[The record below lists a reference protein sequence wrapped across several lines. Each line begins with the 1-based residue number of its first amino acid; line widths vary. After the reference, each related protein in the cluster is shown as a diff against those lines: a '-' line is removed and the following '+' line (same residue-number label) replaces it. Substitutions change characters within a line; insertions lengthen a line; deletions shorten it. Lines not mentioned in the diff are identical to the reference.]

1 VLVATAHDIGDGLFE
16 ATDADEVRVALRSVV
31 DALIV
36 ELQRHLDE
44 ALRGSDDAARN
55 YVRSCRS
62 LADAL
67 LEQGR
72 GARPDLILDGYDGRL
87 TVADA
92 NGHAAGALL
101 GVLENASVD
110 APFLSWTAT
119 FESGDAVALELV
131 NRLRMLVGARTL
143 APPAAPVPPPVD
155 DLAAQRFQRRV
166 RHYLNHPE
174 DENPLLRLL
183 ALFALSKSEL
193 GRLFGVTRQSIDGW
207 LAHGVP
213 SDRQEKLATLLA
225 LADLL
230 ERKLKPRRIPG
241 VARRPAEAYGGGTML
256 ELIASD
262 RQRELLELVRESFD
276 WSQAA

>member
-1 VLVATAHDIGDGLFE
+1 MATAHDIGDGLFE
-16 ATDADEVRVALRSVV
+16 ATDADEVRAALRSVM

-44 ALRGSDDAARN
+44 ALGGSDEAARS
-55 YVRSCRS
+55 YVRCYRL

-72 GARPDLILDGYDGRL
+72 GARPDLIVDSRDGRL

-92 NGHAAGALL
+92 NGRAAGALL

-110 APFLSWTAT
+110 APFLSWTAK

-131 NRLRMLVGARTL
+131 NRLRMLVGARPL
-143 APPAAPVPPPVD
+143 APPPAPVPPPVD
-155 DLAAQRFQRRV
+155 DLAAQRFQRLV

-183 ALFALSKSEL
+183 TLFALSKSEL

>member
-1 VLVATAHDIGDGLFE
+1 MTTAPDVGDGLFE
-16 ATDADEVRVALRSVV
+16 ATDADEVRAALRSVV
-31 DALIV
+31 EARVV
-36 ELQRHLDE
+36 ELEGHLDE
-44 ALRGSDDAARN
+44 ALRGSDDAARS
-55 YVRSCRS
+55 YVRSYRS

-72 GARPDLILDGYDGRL
+72 GIWPDLIVDGSDGRL
-87 TVADA
+87 TLADA

-101 GVLENASVD
+101 GVLENAAVD

-119 FESGDAVALELV
+119 FELGDAVALELV
-131 NRLRMLVGARTL
+131 SRLRTLVGARAL
-143 APPAAPVPPPVD
+143 VSPAAPVRAPVD

-174 DENPLLRLL
+174 DGNPLLRLMD
-183 ALFALSKSEL
+183 LFALSKSEL

-230 ERKLKPRRIPG
+230 ERKLKPGRVPG
-241 VARRPAEAYGGGTML
+241 VARRPADAYGGATML
-256 ELIASD
+256 ELVASD